1 MKTAPFQIQTDL
13 DYPHLL
19 ELHRVVD
26 GILAPKCLRKKQRF
40 NVAISVIDIAVG
52 IFCVQMTGKLW
63 VAVMFGLLALAF
75 LAAGIFYFQIAAR
88 TAQRQMDK
96 RVFSTNYTL
105 EAEGIRSVNRR
116 EEKVYPYHD
125 CGRLVETEENLYYVT
140 QKGEVVMLDKSTLQ
154 GGGIEE
160 LRAWLSEKCGRPVES
175 AGPDWKIQ
183 KSPEK
188 N

>member
-1 MKTAPFQIQTDL
+1 M
-13 DYPHLL
+13 
-19 ELHRVVD
+19 VD

-105 EAEGIRSVNRR
+105 EAEGIRSVNLR

-160 LRAWLSEKCGRPVES
+160 LRAWLSEKCGRSVES